1 MRWRK
6 ASRTCTRDVE
16 TRRGGG
22 AWRPV
27 RGEAGGGGNGRG
39 RGGAS
44 GPPGTWQGARP
55 WPAPGVRG
63 RLPEPVTRFGAGR
76 ALGQDDMDP
85 LRGGGRRGGGE
96 EGRRRGGWPV
106 PAAAASH
113 RDPRAQPRVPSWGHG
128 RVVPPRG
135 APSRRRTRVLHRRPS
150 GLLGGTSMRRPR
162 PCRALGRGEPPRR
175 RLRPQQGDGEV
186 GAAATAAGAA
196 RVAQDRTMT
205 FAGLG
210 RCPFRH
216 DRLVSSLRL
225 TRGPGRRP
233 RAAGDRETPLPVFGT
248 SRLLFLFLF
257 FNRR

>member
-1 MRWRK
+1 
-6 ASRTCTRDVE
+6 
-16 TRRGGG
+16 
-22 AWRPV
+22 
-27 RGEAGGGGNGRG
+27 
-39 RGGAS
+39 
-44 GPPGTWQGARP
+44 
-55 WPAPGVRG
+55 
-63 RLPEPVTRFGAGR
+63 
-76 ALGQDDMDP
+76 
-85 LRGGGRRGGGE
+85 
-96 EGRRRGGWPV
+96 
-106 PAAAASH
+106 
-113 RDPRAQPRVPSWGHG
+113 
-128 RVVPPRG
+128 
-135 APSRRRTRVLHRRPS
+135 
-150 GLLGGTSMRRPR
+150 MRRPR